1 MNKLT
6 ALTTLNQSEYDKLFS
21 VFSPLMDEKVS
32 FFTLK
37 GEYRSYR
44 KYKESKRSSL
54 FGSDQ
59 KLRFLLIYLK
69 EYPNQEFMASY
80 YQMSQSKVS
89 EWIQFILPVLCKAL
103 HQLNVIPK
111 TGNEFTIP
119 DHLDYILCD
128 VTEREV
134 NRSVDYEVQ
143 KDFYRGKQKAHTVKN
158 LILSDQYHYVHVLGE
173 TYEGS
178 MHDKEIWDELTLKK
192 SDINILA
199 DLGFL
204 GADKQCENV
213 ILPFKN
219 SKKKEITALQKQINK
234 GISSLRIKVEHA
246 FSGIKRLKILKQKI
260 NLKRNEIRHQVMV
273 IATALHNLRVQFRL
287 INN

>member
-21 VFSPLMDEKVS
+21 VFSPLIEEKIS
-32 FFTLK
+32 LYTLK
-37 GEYRSYR
+37 GKDRASR

-59 KLRFLLIYLK
+59 KLKFILIYLK

-80 YQMSQSKVS
+80 CQMSQSKVS
-89 EWIQFILPVLCKAL
+89 EWIQFILPVLLQAL
-103 HQLNVIPK
+103 GKLNVIPK

-128 VTEREV
+128 VTERQI
-134 NRSVDYEVQ
+134 NRNIDYEVQ
-143 KDFYRGKQKAHTVKN
+143 KEFFSGKQKAHTVKN
-158 LILSDQYHYVHVLGE
+158 LILSDYNQYVYFLGE

-178 MHDKEIWDELTLKK
+178 MHDKEIWNQLTLKK
-192 SDINILA
+192 SAINILA

-204 GADKQCENV
+204 GADKQHKNV
-213 ILPFKN
+213 VLPFKN
-219 SKKKEITALQKQINK
+219 SKKMEITPLQKQINK

-246 FSGIKRLKILKQKI
+246 FSSIKRLKILKQKI
-260 NLKRNEIRHQVMV
+260 NLKRDEIKHQVMI
-273 IATALHNLRVQFRL
+273 IATALHNLRVRFRL
-287 INN
+287 LNN